1 MNPAEYF
8 EKNRYIYLSE
18 VLSKDVCKNIT
29 QHMHDLHKEVK
40 IVQDEQC
47 PLSWSVYGDPTFD
60 GLLEKLAKPIGDK
73 LGVELLPTYTYAR
86 LYQPGDR

>member
-18 VLSKDVCKNIT
+18 VLSKDVCKNLT
-29 QHMHDLHKEVK
+29 QHMHDLHKEGK
-40 IVQDEQC
+40 LVQDEQC

-60 GLLEKLAKPIGDK
+60 GLLEFYIIS
-73 LGVELLPTYTYAR
+73 E
-86 LYQPGDR
+86 